1 MKSQSEHTPG
11 IVYLSGSDLLAHD
24 ERWYT
29 EVETVTRGEVHLLTK
44 TRTELEP
51 AARQGL
57 VTIAIDTTQDN
68 RLVGCIV
75 LWPLCDEEHVSSSAG
90 PSLSIDRLNL
100 GEAELRPLQ
109 VQPSSARW
117 YELGTFLVVPD
128 HRFKARGPRALPIGD
143 VLTRHLLDEHAD
155 KRIMC
160 TTTNPAAAHTFVR
173 DEMRVVSFH
182 ALPMTVHLATC
193 ICPLK
198 KTGVADN
205 QFCRIKNGPCYAFIS
220 HNTWESMGCP
230 ATLPLTF

>member
-1 MKSQSEHTPG
+1 MKSESERTPG
-11 IVYLSGSDLLAHD
+11 IIYLSGSDLLVHN
-24 ERWYT
+24 ERWYE
-29 EVETVTRGEVHLLTK
+29 EVEAITHREVHLLTK

-57 VTIAIDTTQDN
+57 VTIAIDTAQDN

-75 LWPLCDEEHVSSSAG
+75 LW
-90 PSLSIDRLNL
+90 
-100 GEAELRPLQ
+100 ELERDHEG
-109 VQPSSARW
+109 VMW

-143 VLTRHLLDEHAD
+143 VLTRHLLDEHAN

-182 ALPMTVHLATC
+182 ALPTTIHRATC
-193 ICPLK
+193 ICPIK

-205 QFCRIKNGPCYAFIS
+205 RLCRIKNGPCYAFIS
-220 HNTWESMGCP
+220 HNTWEVMGTP
-230 ATLPLTF
+230 QTLPLTF